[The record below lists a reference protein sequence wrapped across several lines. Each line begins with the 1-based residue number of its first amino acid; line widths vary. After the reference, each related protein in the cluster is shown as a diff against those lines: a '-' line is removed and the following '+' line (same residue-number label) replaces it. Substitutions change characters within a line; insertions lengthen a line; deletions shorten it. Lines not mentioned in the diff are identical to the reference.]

1 LTAKY
6 ITGPNLFLRRI
17 KEKIFDFVKKEYHDQ
32 NDDKCRQK
40 FLLVELVFPKI
51 SDVHCLK

>member
-1 LTAKY
+1 MTAKY
-6 ITGPNLFLRRI
+6 ITGPDLFLRRI